1 MTLLTLGGMH
11 GRHDPGGG
19 PRATAAKLASCN
31 DPRNHLED
39 SELAQVTQ
47 VRSGWLAN
55 SAEVPGQLQHHESHK
70 AAWLPQLEVS

>member
-1 MTLLTLGGMH
+1 MTLLTLGGMTPEVV
-11 GRHDPGGG
+11 RERQP
-19 PRATAAKLASCN
+19 LSN

-55 SAEVPGQLQHHESHK
+55 SAEVSGQLQHHESHK
-70 AAWLPQLEVS
+70 AAWLPPSEVS

>member
-1 MTLLTLGGMH
+1 MTLLTLGGMTPEVV
-11 GRHDPGGG
+11 RERQP
-19 PRATAAKLASCN
+19 LSN

-55 SAEVPGQLQHHESHK
+55 SAEVPGQLQHHE
-70 AAWLPQLEVS
+70 PQGSLATSARGIVNN